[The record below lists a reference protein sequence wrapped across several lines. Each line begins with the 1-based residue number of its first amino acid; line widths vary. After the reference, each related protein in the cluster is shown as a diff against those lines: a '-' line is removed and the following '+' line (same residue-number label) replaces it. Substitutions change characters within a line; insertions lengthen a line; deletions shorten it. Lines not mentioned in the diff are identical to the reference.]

1 MSESHDQPGPAV
13 LAREFYN
20 RYLLKTAVRTIVW
33 VLLGYTLVYFFPTL
47 YWIRYLVLA
56 FIAISIV
63 IALISLIA
71 AYNLERRER
80 EKVTQEKDLS
90 RRNTNMENELIICIP
105 GPWDDS
111 RETAEAIITT
121 TAGKYIFAGEKLFC
135 PSAKDHIEMEI
146 DDPADNLEI
155 AFRLAGQGKIT
166 DGTLEKIAYHKSI
179 AYLHFPLDIIEQRS
193 RLKDFT
199 EVIARAGG
207 MAIKLESS
215 GIAHD
220 WDRWFTLI
228 GSENL
233 FDTYCASVVL
243 VGDEQNY
250 YSCGMHIFGLPEAQ
264 VSNSTPIDEA
274 ADLLNRFNI
283 WQILERPEMESG
295 HTFSLTEESQYFELE
310 LIRDERHPEDE
321 LFHNPQGIWN
331 LAAVE

>member
-1 MSESHDQPGPAV
+1 
-13 LAREFYN
+13 
-20 RYLLKTAVRTIVW
+20 VRTIVW
-33 VLLGYTLVYFFPTL
+33 VLLAYTLVYFFPTL

-63 IALISLIA
+63 IVLISLIA
-71 AYNLERRER
+71 AHKLERRER
-80 EKVTQEKDLS
+80 EKATQEKDLS
-90 RRNTNMENELIICIP
+90 RRNTNMENELIICVP

-111 RETAEAIITT
+111 REMAKAIITT
-121 TAGKYIFAGEKLFC
+121 TTGKYLFAGGKLAC

-146 DDPADNLEI
+146 DHPVDDLENV
-155 AFRLAGQGKIT
+155 FRLAGQGKIT
-166 DGTLEKIAYHKSI
+166 DDTLEKIAHHQSI
-179 AYLHFPLDIIEQRS
+179 AYLHFPLDIMEQRS

-215 GIAHD
+215 GIAHE

-228 GSENL
+228 DSENL

-243 VGDEQNY
+243 VRDEQNY

-283 WQILERPEMESG
+283 WQILERPELESG
-295 HTFSLTEESQYFELE
+295 HTFSLTADSPHFELE
-310 LIRDERHPEDE
+310 LITDERHPDND
-321 LFHNPQGIWN
+321 LFHNPQGIWD
-331 LAAVE
+331 LSAVE